1 MPHRNCRFVS
11 ITAYGDQLRSTS
23 YALIWDV
30 HKTFRPI
37 SRFPLDT
44 HTVAATSVETMEKE
58 APTDAELVAE
68 TLAGD
73 REAFGRLYDRYAALV
88 RAVVGGVA
96 RDYAMVQDL
105 AQESFLRAYRKLEQL
120 RNPERFGAWIV
131 GIARQVAR
139 ERKRS
144 LRRDRHQFVAGN
156 CLEMESSAD
165 DLKAIGDA
173 EEHDR
178 VIEHLVTLPD
188 REPLAIP
195 AFLLQ
200 QRDARQAAEL
210 LDLSRSGF
218 YALLKRA
225 LRRLTTRLCRGETQK
240 ETK

>member
-1 MPHRNCRFVS
+1 M
-11 ITAYGDQLRSTS
+11 D
-23 YALIWDV
+23 
-30 HKTFRPI
+30 
-37 SRFPLDT
+37 
-44 HTVAATSVETMEKE
+44 KE

-68 TLAGD
+68 SLAGD

-105 AQESFLRAYRKLEQL
+105 AQESFLRAYRKLQQL
-120 RNPERFGAWIV
+120 RNAERFGAWIV

-156 CLEMESSAD
+156 CLEMESSAGD
-165 DLKAIGDA
+165 FKAIGDA
-173 EEHDR
+173 EELER
-178 VIEHLVTLPD
+178 VMQQVVALPE
-188 REPLAIP
+188 RERLAIH
-195 AFLLQ
+195 AFFLQ

-218 YALLKRA
+218 YALLERA
-225 LRRLTTRLCRGETQK
+225 LRRLAARLRRGEAQK